1 MPLFSTFLLFCLCVR
16 LSVPSQLQGRN
27 VVVKKQNCEGVFVL
41 SNSWNFR
48 DEARSNF
55 WGIEYPGFFLLE
67 VA

>member
-1 MPLFSTFLLFCLCVR
+1 
-16 LSVPSQLQGRN
+16 
-27 VVVKKQNCEGVFVL
+27 VVKKQNCEGVFVL